1 MARTP
6 NPLTAGGPRDT
17 VHSARQMIAMLEE
30 MFLDRREGDS
40 MSDEASSGV
49 AYTLGCIGSALEEAE
64 EQLDTEAKAT
74 REAKNT

>member
-17 VHSARQMIAMLEE
+17 IHSARHMIAMLEE
-30 MFLDRREGDS
+30 MFLDNEGDL
-40 MSDEASSGV
+40 SDEASSGV